1 MPWYVY
7 GVTRTGGEPLP
18 GTLVGVEDARV
29 QIMGHGDLQVV
40 TSRVSPRFRDLAEA
54 PDEDV
59 VTAVR
64 QHDDVLREVARDR
77 SLLPVRFGTVLA
89 DEAAVDDL
97 LADPD
102 GALRRALVQVDG
114 ADEWVLS
121 VTARN
126 PTTDT
131 VVDEQD
137 LSPGHAFFA
146 RRRSAEEQRQLAR
159 SSAVAVARQVDARLR
174 EVARAFRP
182 LDLHGPDVVAR
193 GAYLV
198 PREVSDQFIQATQS
212 HGEGLVDVQ
221 GPLPPYRF
229 AEPTS

>member
-18 GTLVGVEDARV
+18 GALVGVEGHPV
-29 QIMGHGDLQVV
+29 QIVGDGDLQVV
-40 TSRVSPRFRDLAEA
+40 TSRVSARFRDLAEA
-54 PDEDV
+54 PGEDV

-64 QHDDVLREVARDR
+64 RHDDVLREVARDR

-121 VTARN
+121 VTATN
-126 PTTDT
+126 PDTDS
-131 VVDEQD
+131 VVDEQG

-146 RRRSAEEQRQLAR
+146 RRRSAEQQHQLAR
-159 SSAVAVARQVDARLR
+159 SSAVAVAREVDARLR
-174 EVARAFRP
+174 ELARDFRP
-182 LDLHGPDVVAR
+182 LALRGPDVVAR

-198 PREVSDQFIQATQS
+198 PREVTDQFIRTTQS
-212 HGEGLVDVQ
+212 HGEGRVEVQ

-229 AEPTS
+229 AEPTA